1 MYQVSRNK
9 RKLIR
14 TRIIVCIDQLS
25 PPDTSGGAKQT
36 KSPVLE
42 ITTEYSSIYHL
53 QISTQLME
61 APGRVW
67 TSPCR
72 RPALADPGLDPTVE
86 IQCI

>member
-1 MYQVSRNK
+1 MYQISRNNQVDTYK
-9 RKLIR
+9 DYC
-14 TRIIVCIDQLS
+14 CIDRLS

-67 TSPCR
+67 TSPCT